1 MLRKAIP
8 VLLLVWCALS
18 FAAEMEI
25 ALRGWDQRA
34 TVPRGPNTWRFGNPQ
49 VDRLAACLDDVR
61 GRVPAGSVLVFA
73 SPAGTGQGTDQ
84 GERAAFFRSRWAA
97 YLLPEH
103 EVLPIDDPA
112 APQVAEYVIDY
123 RAGLNLPR
131 LELLAQLRGCRLFKV
146 RPL

>member
-8 VLLLVWCALS
+8 ALFLLWCTVSFSMEMSTALK
-18 FAAEMEI
+18 E
-25 ALRGWDQRA
+25 WDQRA
-34 TVPRGPNTWRFGNPQ
+34 TSPRGPRSWRFGNLQ
-49 VDRLAACLDDVR
+49 LERLTACLDDVR
-61 GRVPAGSVLVFA
+61 GQVPPGSVVVFA
-73 SPAGTGQGTDQ
+73 SPSVQET
-84 GERAAFFRSRWAA
+84 GERAAFFRTRWAA

-103 EVLPIDDPA
+103 DVLPIDDPA

-123 RAGLNLPR
+123 RAALDLPR